1 MKNVISYLLVL
12 LLLAPCLLLFNESE
26 NYGYNIIGLIYSI
39 ILCLAIKYSN
49 SFKLVREFIKKLV
62 ERMED

>member
-49 SFKLVREFIKKLV
+49 DFKRVRVFIKKLV

>member
-1 MKNVISYLLVL
+1 MENIISYILVL
-12 LLLAPCLLLFNESE
+12 VLLAPCLLLFNEGE

-49 SFKLVREFIKKLV
+49 DFKRVREFIKKLV